1 MLGVDQ
7 VHIER
12 YWFKSTEI
20 AQHSWDTM
28 DPTWILQFQLPF
40 LDESEI
46 RTQSSEA
53 AESLP

>member
-12 YWFKSTEI
+12 DWFKSTEI
-20 AQHSWDTM
+20 AQHSWDAM
-28 DPTWILQFQLPF
+28 DPTGILKFQLPF
-40 LDESEI
+40 FDESGI